1 MTVTDVIYG
10 ELLNGLNPRSPKS
23 MLATGPCWNIVQ
35 SRTMIPSSAM
45 GILHL
50 PVRRLRLTA
59 PPILVSR
66 LT

>member
-35 SRTMIPSSAM
+35 SRTLIPSSAM
-45 GILHL
+45 RILHL
-50 PVRRLRLTA
+50 PDQQLRSTA
-59 PPILVSR
+59 SLDFG
-66 LT
+66 LNT